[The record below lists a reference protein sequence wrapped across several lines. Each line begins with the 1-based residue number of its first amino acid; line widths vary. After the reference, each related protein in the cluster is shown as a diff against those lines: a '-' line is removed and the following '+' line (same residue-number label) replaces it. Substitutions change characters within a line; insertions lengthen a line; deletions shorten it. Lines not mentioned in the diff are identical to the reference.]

1 LKKIQTILTPQKIK
15 TKQQRRVM
23 KNTNVSSVQRLKAST
38 FKCAAIILIVSNVS
52 TPLLARAQS
61 IDAKI
66 KALESQRSNDE
77 TNSNQLGTQADG
89 IQDTISDLQNQ
100 IASIQVQIDS
110 NTSKKAKL
118 NEEIDVAQL
127 KLVEQKDLLSANIRS
142 MYIEGDISPLEMI
155 ASSKNLG
162 DFVDKQEYRDRIKEN
177 ISDTVDD
184 IERLKKQLGEQE
196 KEVVRILTEQKS
208 LSGALSQKQGEANV
222 KLAQTNQQKSAFD
235 AAVNSKTSKI
245 ASLRAQ
251 QLAANQRSS
260 GGGGGGQ
267 TISSGQSGG
276 GYPDKWAYAAQDS
289 LVDSWGLY
297 NRECVSYTAWKVYQS
312 GKRMPYFGGRGN
324 AKEWPSTAQSFG
336 ISTGSVPRA
345 QSVAISYAGPYGHSM
360 WVEEV
365 LSGGRMRVSEYNFN
379 VDGRYTKRII
389 SSSGYTYIYF

>member
-1 LKKIQTILTPQKIK
+1 
-15 TKQQRRVM
+15 M
-23 KNTNVSSVQRLKAST
+23 KDINVSSVQRLKAST
-38 FKCAAIILIVSNVS
+38 FKYAAIVLIVSNVS

-66 KALESQRSNDE
+66 KALESQRSNDQ
-77 TNSNQLGTQADG
+77 TNSSQLGAQANG
-89 IQDTISDLQNQ
+89 IEVTIADLQNQ

-110 NTSKKAKL
+110 NVTKKAAL
-118 NEEIDVAQL
+118 NEKIEKAKSKI
-127 KLVEQKDLLSANIRS
+127 VEQKDLLSANIRS

-162 DFVDKQEYRDRIKEN
+162 DFVDKQEYRDRIKDS
-177 ISDTVDD
+177 ISDTMTD
-184 IERLKKQLGEQE
+184 IERLKNQLDEQE
-196 KEVVRILTEQKS
+196 KDVVRILAEQKT
-208 LSGALSQKQGEANV
+208 LNRALSRKQDEAGT

-235 AAVNSKTSKI
+235 AAVDSKTSQI

-260 GGGGGGQ
+260 INGGGGQ
-267 TISSGQSGG
+267 TISTGQSGG

-312 GKRMPYFGGRGN
+312 GKRMPNFGGRGN
-324 AKEWPSTAQSFG
+324 AKQWPSTAQSFG
-336 ISTGSVPRA
+336 IATGSEPRA

-360 WVEEV
+360 WVEEI
-365 LSGGRMRVSEYNFN
+365 LGGGKMRVSEYNFN
-379 VDGRYTKRII
+379 VDGRYSERII